1 MATTYVVPDHGLGAV
16 RNIPVHEAEQ
26 EHIIHLLD
34 SADMDVADLAAL
46 LIPRAEG
53 GGFDIH
59 FQDSVLGS
67 MSASDAREYAELSW
81 IVEASMIPQVTVRAT
96 RLADGSLQTVL
107 RLPRPGLCIPT
118 NQPPTEPWVFLDDTR
133 TYDVSFLPDA
143 QEAQEV
149 SVLDRKHYLLTLS
162 ATEDAAEDTV
172 QVAIGDRAVGT
183 LVGPVATALL
193 PTLQSLSERGLL
205 AVAHGYLA
213 PLGGKPSL
221 SVTVGPLA
229 PDVLPPLSPIP
240 PVQVH
245 PRHPDTSAMS
255 ATTVIPVVR
264 PEELED
270 SADAVAKSAAAKADS
285 EEFPAVET
293 PADEKA
299 PEAQPKK
306 NQPIHPMRWVAAVIG
321 ALLIALIGSVAF
333 SEQWSGS
340 PDTVSTYMT
349 EPAHSPSKS
358 GQKPEPSKRST
369 EQTTEETTPPSSEP
383 ASEPASAPA
392 PAQQEPAYQVPAQPA
407 PVWQAPAPAP
417 VPAPAPAPAPAQQPA
432 PVQEQPAPAPA
443 PAPAPDY
450 QYNFGG
456 LQIQS
461 DTPLGGPLHRV
472 QWP

>member
-16 RNIPVHEAEQ
+16 RNIPVQDAAQ
-26 EHIIHLLD
+26 DHIIELLD
-34 SADMDVADLAAL
+34 AADTDVADLATL
-46 LIPRAEG
+46 LIPRAESS
-53 GGFDIH
+53 GFDIH
-59 FQDSVLGS
+59 FQDAVLGS

-118 NQPPTEPWVFLDDTR
+118 NQPPTDPWVFLDDAR
-133 TYDVSFLPDA
+133 TYDVSLLPDA
-143 QEAQEV
+143 HEAREV
-149 SVLDRKHYLLTLS
+149 SMLDRKHYLLTLS
-162 ATEDAAEDTV
+162 AAEDAAEDTV

-183 LVGPVATALL
+183 LAGPVATALL
-193 PTLQSLSERGLL
+193 PTLRSLQDRGLL

-221 SVTVGPLA
+221 SVTASPLA
-229 PDVLPPLSPIP
+229 PDELPPLSPIP

-245 PRHPDTSAMS
+245 PRHPDTSSMS

-264 PEELED
+264 PEELD
-270 SADAVAKSAAAKADS
+270 TSADAVAKSAAAEADS
-285 EEFPAVET
+285 EEFPAVEA
-293 PADEKA
+293 PADKNTTQV
-299 PEAQPKK
+299 QPKK
-306 NQPIHPMRWVAAVIG
+306 DDPIHPMRWVAAAVG
-321 ALLIALIGSVAF
+321 ALLIALLGSLAF

-340 PDTVSTYMT
+340 PDTVSTYVT
-349 EPAHSPSKS
+349 EPAHSPSNS
-358 GQKPEPSKRST
+358 EQKPEPSTSEAKPA
-369 EQTTEETTPPSSEP
+369 TTETHPESSPQPAPVSEP
-383 ASEPASAPA
+383 ASVPV
-392 PAQQEPAYQVPAQPA
+392 PAQPEPAYQVPAQPA
-407 PVWQAPAPAP
+407 PVWQNPAP
-417 VPAPAPAPAPAQQPA
+417 VQQAPAQQAPA
-432 PVQEQPAPAPA
+432 QEQPAPAPA

-450 QYNFGG
+450 EYNFGG